1 MGEALTRLNS
11 DETVRR
17 YGYRIYLI
25 IIGLVV
31 FAVSLM
37 MSLQTAHAQASDDR
51 ETITMSPTGS
61 QYTSTAGGVL
71 TDKLT
76 IVNDS
81 KKAYDFIV
89 YARPY
94 SINNNE
100 YSNPDFTSITK
111 SADLYAWVQF
121 PQTKFHAEPNT
132 TTYVNYSINIP
143 ANASPGGHYGVIFA
157 EVQPT
162 EQNVSGNQIIRKKR
176 VGSIVY
182 TTVNGAVKLAG
193 DTGQGSIPFWQV
205 QPPLHTTVVTKNNGN
220 THFTSDAKLTVQD
233 VFGNVKY
240 QSKKNYFVL
249 PNTVR
254 TTELNWDKA
263 PWFGLFKA
271 TTEQSFL
278 GKSYKSDGYVLIMP
292 RYLPVAL
299 LVVFVI
305 GGVYAVARRRKK

>member
-1 MGEALTRLNS
+1 MGEAHIRAHNGGIT
-11 DETVRR
+11 RR
-17 YGYRIYLI
+17 YGYRIIAALLTGI
-25 IIGLVV
+25 IIFSSVAV
-31 FAVSLM
+31 TSRSAFAQV
-37 MSLQTAHAQASDDR
+37 ADDR
-51 ETITMSPTGS
+51 ESITMSPTNS
-61 QYTSTAGGVL
+61 QYTVGVGGVVN
-71 TDKLT
+71 DRLT

-89 YARPY
+89 YSRPY

-100 YSNPDFTSITK
+100 YSNPDFTSTVK

-157 EVQPT
+157 EVQPSEVKT
-162 EQNVSGNQIIRKKR
+162 SGNQIIRKKR

-182 TTVNGAVKLAG
+182 TTVKGAVNIAG
-193 DTGQGSIPFWQV
+193 DAGKGTIPFWQV
-205 QPPLHTTVVTKNNGN
+205 QPPLHTTIVTKNTGN
-220 THFTSDAKLTVQD
+220 THFTSDARLTVKD
-233 VFGNVKY
+233 IFGNVKY
-240 QSKKNYFVL
+240 QSKKNFFIL
-249 PNTVR
+249 PDTVR
-254 TTELNWDKA
+254 TTDLNWDKA

-271 TTEQSFL
+271 STEQTFL
-278 GKSYKSDGYVLIMP
+278 GKSFKSEGYVLIMP

-299 LVVFVI
+299 VVVIVI